1 MRGREN
7 KRRCNPQFYHLIP
20 LISTLKPTPSA
31 VTNLTDSLFNS
42 SGSVYEKHHNKCVAP
57 RFSFGVAAVAQ
68 FTLDFSDRIISP
80 LLHRTILFGVGGAS
94 EPYRP
99 VATKTQKASFSSVCR
114 SAKGTAVIVTHL
126 LEP

>member
-1 MRGREN
+1 MKN
-7 KRRCNPQFYHLIP
+7 TQKSLDSLN
-20 LISTLKPTPSA
+20 LISKENDIHDTIRS
-31 VTNLTDSLFNS
+31 
-42 SGSVYEKHHNKCVAP
+42 HNKCVAP

-94 EPYRP
+94 EPHRP
-99 VATKTQKASFSSVCR
+99 VATKAQKAPFSSVCR
-114 SAKGTAVIVTHL
+114 SAKVTAVIVTHL